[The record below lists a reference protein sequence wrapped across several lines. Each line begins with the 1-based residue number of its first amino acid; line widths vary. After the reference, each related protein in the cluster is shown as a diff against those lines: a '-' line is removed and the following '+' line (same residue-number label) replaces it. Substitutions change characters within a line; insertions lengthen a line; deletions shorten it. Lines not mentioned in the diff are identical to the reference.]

1 MIAARDVIPFRAEA
15 HPIRFVRSRAFAR
28 DAARIFTE
36 EEFSGFLNW
45 IAANPDS
52 GDKIPGGS
60 GLRKIRW
67 RAKGSG
73 KRGGAR
79 IIYFFRDLN
88 MPLLLLAVYAKNEQA
103 RLSKDE
109 IKAVQRKMQVIILRL
124 TADCQ
129 MDRGPPDQSA

>member
-1 MIAARDVIPFRAEA
+1 
-15 HPIRFVRSRAFAR
+15 
-28 DAARIFTE
+28 
-36 EEFSGFLNW
+36 
-45 IAANPDS
+45 
-52 GDKIPGGS
+52 
-60 GLRKIRW
+60 
-67 RAKGSG
+67 
-73 KRGGAR
+73 
-79 IIYFFRDLN
+79 